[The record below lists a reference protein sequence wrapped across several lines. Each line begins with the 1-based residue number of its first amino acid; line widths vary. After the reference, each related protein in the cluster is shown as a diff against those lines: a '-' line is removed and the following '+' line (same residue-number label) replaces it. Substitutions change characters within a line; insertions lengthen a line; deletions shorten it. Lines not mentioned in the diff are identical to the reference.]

1 MNTTKQKA
9 NRLGIFFLK
18 PLLRLFYVVPMN
30 VLYLFSP
37 LLQTILTSITNYRKD
52 VIYQNLKNSLVDEED
67 TTIHKIRSD
76 NYQHLSEII
85 LENLKVFSGG
95 SFRSSLSFDI
105 ANPEILNSLF
115 EEKKDVILMT
125 GHLGNWE
132 LGFSHASE
140 FFKHD
145 VYGVYKEQ
153 SNEEFDKYLYK
164 LRTQRGLTLITEK
177 QFVRSILSEKE
188 VPRIFVLIPDQS
200 PKTNKSIA
208 FFTFLNQRTA
218 FSTSLEK
225 IAVRFDLPVVFAD
238 IVKIKRGQYQSRL
251 MWLYKGKGD
260 HPKITSQYAKHLER
274 NILSD
279 PSIWLWSHRRWKHS

>member
-1 MNTTKQKA
+1 M
-9 NRLGIFFLK
+9 
-18 PLLRLFYVVPMN
+18 
-30 VLYLFSP
+30 
-37 LLQTILTSITNYRKD
+37 
-52 VIYQNLKNSLVDEED
+52 
-67 TTIHKIRSD
+67 
-76 NYQHLSEII
+76 
-85 LENLKVFSGG
+85 
-95 SFRSSLSFDI
+95 SFDI